1 MFFPFIFLIITIHSE
16 TLRKLENGDSSLVA
30 AVHVVDLE
38 ELLTI
43 QVYHCNL
50 LRDCG

>member
-1 MFFPFIFLIITIHSE
+1 MFFPFIFLIILIHSK

-30 AVHVVDLE
+30 ALYVVDLE

-50 LRDCG
+50 